1 MIFTNLTEGDGSGTV
16 TVGFLDSSGG
26 GGGFTCCLGGELL
39 IIIRRGGLGLEDRGR
54 EYLLD
59 LGLIN

>member
-26 GGGFTCCLGGELL
+26 GGGFTCCLGGEL
-39 IIIRRGGLGLEDRGR
+39 IIIRRGGLEEEERGC